1 MFMLRAHTAPYLYT
15 LVVLFSQK
23 KRVCRSWL
31 PHALP
36 HSVRTGYPHTP
47 TQGNTTTLKRRQAR
61 RTRAR
66 GTFIEPRFLK
76 RKQPQK
82 PHNKLEKAQMMLRE
96 NKLNLELKLGGES
109 DNPTSKGIP
118 QPPLWRKSI
127 RGAWSFSWDARQR
140 PRECIARSRFWTRL
154 SSSVTSLGDH
164 SSI

>member
-1 MFMLRAHTAPYLYT
+1 MRPEVLGEPHHRCLAPGGFPIRIRLSSPVVACRRPSSPIAACRRRIRQPRTAPCDAPASCACL
-15 LVVLFSQK
+15 
-23 KRVCRSWL
+23 
-31 PHALP
+31 
-36 HSVRTGYPHTP
+36 
-47 TQGNTTTLKRRQAR
+47 
-61 RTRAR
+61 
-66 GTFIEPRFLK
+66 IEPRFLK

-127 RGAWSFSWDARQR
+127 RGAWSFSLDARQR

-154 SSSVTSLGDH
+154 SFFSFFFFFLRK
-164 SSI
+164 